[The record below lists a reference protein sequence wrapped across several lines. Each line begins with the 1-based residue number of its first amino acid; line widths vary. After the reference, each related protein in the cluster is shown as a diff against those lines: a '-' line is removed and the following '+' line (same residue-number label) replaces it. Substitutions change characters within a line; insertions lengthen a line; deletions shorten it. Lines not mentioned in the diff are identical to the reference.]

1 MELDP
6 YCWHVL
12 IKQDVKSMTSCSQLS
27 LAWSWEEM
35 GSGAGAGQCH
45 IIKLLPKNRFSNW
58 RDFAWAELRQLGI
71 LHWPILFTN
80 QRQKAAVTGR
90 AGWQYSRHVSNVWRC
105 LMMIC
110 RYGFNFISY
119 LFYDSNSNID
129 TKKNKSLEPY
139 LISST
144 ILYVQ
149 YAFLD

>member
-1 MELDP
+1 MVLDP
-6 YCWHVL
+6 YYWHIL

-105 LMMIC
+105 LMMFC

-129 TKKNKSLEPY
+129 TKKNKSHIKY
-139 LISST
+139 L
-144 ILYVQ
+144 VQ
-149 YAFLD
+149 YCMYNMPFSD